1 MCVYVCI
8 HLSWHTYGSQ
18 RATCWSQFSPSA
30 MWVLGIQLESSGLAQ
45 VSFCIELFSSP
56 GPTLTNFN
64 CDLSSSSQNS
74 HLGSLNASASQWDKH
89 LSVLVNKFIFIELVS
104 NQIPGSVHHSM
115 KSQEIIF
122 WKTCTIVFKEAQCFF
137 LLSTL

>member
-1 MCVYVCI
+1 M
-8 HLSWHTYGSQ
+8 TYLWESEGN
-18 RATCWSQFSPSA
+18 
-30 MWVLGIQLESSGLAQ
+30 LESSALAQ
-45 VSFCIELFSSP
+45 VSFCIEPFSSP
-56 GPTLTNFN
+56 GLTLTNFN

-122 WKTCTIVFKEAQCFF
+122 
-137 LLSTL
+137 